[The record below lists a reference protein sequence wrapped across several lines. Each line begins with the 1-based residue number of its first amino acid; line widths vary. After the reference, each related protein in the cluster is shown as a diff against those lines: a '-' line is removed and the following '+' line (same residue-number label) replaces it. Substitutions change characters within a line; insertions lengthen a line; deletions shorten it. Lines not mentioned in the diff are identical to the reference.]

1 MAIDE
6 NTPMKTTIFAESL
19 HYRSLAVLM
28 CLSIATGAAH
38 AEAQAQ
44 TGARGSGA
52 APTAQPEGVA
62 TPPGYVIGPD
72 DALTVVFWREKELS
86 ADVVVRPDGMIS
98 LPLLNDV
105 KAEGLTPEQ
114 LRVSLTSAAAKFVE
128 EPTVTVVVKAINSR
142 KVFITGQ
149 VSKPG
154 PYPLGG
160 PTTVLQLIA
169 MAGGIAEYADKKEIT
184 ILRNENGRQIA
195 LPFNYKDVMKGKKL
209 QQNIEL
215 KAGDT
220 VVVP

>member
-1 MAIDE
+1 M
-6 NTPMKTTIFAESL
+6 NVFAKYS
-19 HYRSLAVLM
+19 HSGRVLAVLV
-28 CLSIATGAAH
+28 LAGLVPALGQAQSAQKPATGPAPAA
-38 AEAQAQ
+38 
-44 TGARGSGA
+44 TA
-52 APTAQPEGVA
+52 APPAAAVAGVVM
-62 TPPGYVIGPD
+62 PPGYLIGPED
-72 DALTVVFWREKELS
+72 TLSIVYWREKELS

-114 LRVSLTSAAAKFVE
+114 LRAALTTAASKFVE

-142 KVFITGQ
+142 KVFVTGQ
-149 VSKPG
+149 VAKPG

-169 MAGGIAEYADKKEIT
+169 TAGGVAEYANKSKI
-184 ILRNENGRQIA
+184 IVLRTEGGKSVA
-195 LPFNYKDVMKGKKL
+195 LPFNYEEVMAGKRL

-215 KAGDT
+215 KPGDT